1 MVLKFLRKKKNM
13 KRIIWVLAILIIPAF
28 VIWGAGSSDKKK
40 SKGPNYAGKIYNKKI
55 SLDEYLNMWHV
66 TRDYATRTFGNNIP
80 SEFIDQLTWN
90 RIILLEEAKRQKIS
104 VGDSEV
110 VDKLVSFPVF
120 QRDGAFDKKLY
131 KSILGT
137 SAKAF
142 EEKIRDD
149 LRITKLREK
158 VISSVSINDEESKEE
173 YKKKHEKIKAS
184 YVAVPFLDFE
194 KDAHFEEKDL
204 VNHYETNKEK
214 FRKPE
219 QINVNY
225 IEVLLSSF
233 DDQVYIEDDSVKRYF
248 EEHVSEYK
256 KPDSEEIPE
265 LDEEIKKD
273 ITKKLSLERKKS
285 LAEELSYKALDT
297 VIDKKNLE
305 SASQSF
311 GLEIKETGFF
321 NMQQEIPGIGWSY
334 EFTKKG
340 FELTKGEISNVL
352 IKTGAGFYII
362 QLKEKKS
369 SYIPDFEETRETVV
383 ESFTKDLSIKLA
395 GKKSEKVYKSIS
407 VSKGKGLETI
417 AGEIKKE
424 IKTTDAI
431 TRDSYIP
438 TLGPAREFV
447 DKCASLNIGEIAP
460 PIKML
465 EIWAIARLDEYQ
477 GIDEGKFTEEEA
489 DFKEDLLSG
498 KKETEFNK
506 WFAELKI
513 RADFVNYITE

>member
-1 MVLKFLRKKKNM
+1 MLLKFLRKKKNM
-13 KRIIWVLAILIIPAF
+13 KRIIWGLAILIIPAF
-28 VIWGAGSSDKKK
+28 VIWGAGSSGRKKG
-40 SKGPNYAGKIYNKKI
+40 KGPDYAGKIYNKKI
-55 SLDEYLNMWHV
+55 SFDEYLNMWQV
-66 TRDYATRTFGNNIP
+66 TRDYATRTFGHNIP
-80 SEFIDQLTWN
+80 PEFIDQLTWN
-90 RIILLEEAKRQKIS
+90 RIILLEEAKIQKIS
-104 VGDSEV
+104 VKDSEV
-110 VDKLVSFPVF
+110 VDKIISFPIF
-120 QRDGAFDKKLY
+120 QRDEAFDKKLY
-131 KSILGT
+131 KSMLGT

-158 VISSVSINDEESKEE
+158 ITSPVSISNEEIKEE

-184 YVAVPFLDFE
+184 YIAMPFSEFE
-194 KDAHFEEKDL
+194 KNVYFEEKDL
-204 VNHYETNKEK
+204 LDHYEANKER

-219 QINVNY
+219 QINVSY
-225 IEVLLSSF
+225 IEALLSSF
-233 DDQVYIEDDSVKRYF
+233 DNQVYIEEEAVKRYF
-248 EEHVSEYK
+248 EDNVSEYK

-273 ITKKLSLERKKS
+273 ITGKLSLEKKKS
-285 LAEELSYKALDT
+285 LAEELSYKVLDAA
-297 VIDKKNLE
+297 IDKENLE
-305 SASQSF
+305 NASQSF

-321 NMQQEIPGIGWSY
+321 NTQQEIPGVGWSY

-340 FELTKGEISNVL
+340 FELNEGEISNVL
-352 IKTGAGFYII
+352 IKTGTGFYII

-383 ESFTKDLSIKLA
+383 ESFKKDQSIKL
-395 GKKSEKVYKSIS
+395 SEKKAEKIYRAIS
-407 VSKGKGLETI
+407 VIKKNELETI

-447 DKCASLNIGEIAP
+447 DKCTSLSIGEIAP
-460 PIKML
+460 PIKMF
-465 EIWAIARLDEYQ
+465 EQWTIVRLDEYQ
-477 GIDEGKFTEEEA
+477 GIDEGKFIEEEA
-489 DFKEDLLSG
+489 EFKENLFSQ

-506 WFAELKI
+506 WFEELKI
-513 RADFVNYITE
+513 RADFVNYIAE

>member
-1 MVLKFLRKKKNM
+1 MLLKFLRKKKNM

-28 VIWGAGSSDKKK
+28 VLWGAGSSGRKKG
-40 SKGPNYAGKIYNKKI
+40 KGPNYAGKIYNKKI
-55 SLDEYLNMWHV
+55 SFDEYLNMWHV
-66 TRDYATRTFGNNIP
+66 TRDYATRTFGHNIP
-80 SEFIDQLTWN
+80 PEFIDQLTWN

-104 VGDSEV
+104 VKDSEV
-110 VDKLVSFPVF
+110 VDKIISFPIF
-120 QRDGAFDKKLY
+120 QRDGSFDKKLY
-131 KSILGT
+131 KSMLGT
-137 SAKAF
+137 STKAF
-142 EEKIRDD
+142 EEKLRDD

-158 VISSVSINDEESKEE
+158 VTSSVSISDEEGKEE

-184 YVAVPFLDFE
+184 YVAVPFSEFE
-194 KDAHFEEKDL
+194 KDVHFEEDDL
-204 VNHYETNKEK
+204 IKHYEENKQK

-233 DDQVYIEDDSVKRYF
+233 DEQVYIEEGSVKRYF

-273 ITKKLSLERKKS
+273 ITEKLSLERKKS
-285 LAEELSYKALDT
+285 LAEELSYKVLDA

-340 FELTKGEISNVL
+340 FELTEGEISNVL
-352 IKTGAGFYII
+352 IKIGKGFYII

-369 SYIPDFEETRETVV
+369 SYIPDFKETREIAV
-383 ESFTKDLSIKLA
+383 ESFTKDQSIKLA
-395 GKKSEKVYKSIS
+395 GKKAEKVYKAIS
-407 VSKGKGLETI
+407 VSKGNGLEAI
-417 AGEIKKE
+417 AEQIKKE
-424 IKTTDAI
+424 IKTTDAV

-447 DKCASLNIGEIAP
+447 DECASLNIGEIAP

-465 EIWAIARLDEYQ
+465 EIWAVARLDEYQ
-477 GIDEGKFTEEEA
+477 GMDEGKFTEEEA
-489 DFKEDLLSG
+489 DFKENLLSG
-498 KKETEFNK
+498 KKEAEFNK

-513 RADFVNYITE
+513 RAGFVNYIPE